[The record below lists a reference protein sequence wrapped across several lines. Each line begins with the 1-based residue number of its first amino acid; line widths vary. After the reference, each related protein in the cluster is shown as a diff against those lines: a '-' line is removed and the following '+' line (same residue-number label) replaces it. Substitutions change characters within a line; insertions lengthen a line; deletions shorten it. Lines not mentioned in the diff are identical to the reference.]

1 MEHLSVK
8 TPESQTAFLSDPI
21 LDQSDGLWLE
31 LQTLFVVEMGGAPGG
46 ARLRAATGRAGSLPL
61 RWALAGVHALCED
74 TAPGPQILLHRTLLL
89 HFLRMMEPFL
99 NLAKG
104 LLPNGICEYSI
115 RRHEYMRCGFSSAR
129 ASRMALSLKRYRMF
143 GDSRLNL
150 LPREISGSLRTCVD
164 AGAHAGNWTAALLDL
179 FFPERV
185 IALECEPRMV
195 DGLKSKFRSVSHVN
209 IVDAAL
215 AAGSGTTTLYQLQHP
230 ASSSLLRPRAEIGKE
245 YQLKSWDVINEVSVT
260 TVGYDELVAFEP
272 EISILKLDIQ
282 GSEMDVL
289 THSSEGLKKT
299 KSVILEVLFTSHYH
313 RDSVFPDLHEVMV
326 RKGFGLYRLSEA
338 YHRGGRALF
347 ADAVYV
353 REDVLRELAIR

>member
-1 MEHLSVK
+1 MIE
-8 TPESQTAFLSDPI
+8 
-21 LDQSDGLWLE
+21 
-31 LQTLFVVEMGGAPGG
+31 
-46 ARLRAATGRAGSLPL
+46 PL
-61 RWALAGVHALCED
+61 
-74 TAPGPQILLHRTLLL
+74 
-89 HFLRMMEPFL
+89 L
-99 NLAKG
+99 NVAKQ

-115 RRHEYMRCGFSSAR
+115 RRHEYMRCGFAAGK
-129 ASRMALSLKRYRMF
+129 ASRLALSLKRYRML

-150 LPREISGSLRTCVD
+150 LPREISSSLRTCVD
-164 AGAHAGNWTAALLDL
+164 AGAHAGDWTAAVLDL
-179 FFPERV
+179 FSPERV

-195 DGLKSKFRSVSHVN
+195 DGLKSKFRNVSRVK

-215 AAGSGTTTLYQLQHP
+215 AAGSGTTTFHQLQHP

-245 YQLKSWDVINEVSVT
+245 YQLKSWDVINEVTVN
-260 TVGYDELVAFEP
+260 TVGYDELVVFEP

-289 THSSEGLKKT
+289 IHSSEGLKKT
-299 KSVILEVLFTSHYH
+299 KSVILEVLFTSHYD

-326 RKGFGLYRLSEA
+326 RQGFGLYRLSEA

-353 REDVLRELAIR
+353 REDILGKLVNQ

>member
-1 MEHLSVK
+1 
-8 TPESQTAFLSDPI
+8 
-21 LDQSDGLWLE
+21 
-31 LQTLFVVEMGGAPGG
+31 
-46 ARLRAATGRAGSLPL
+46 
-61 RWALAGVHALCED
+61 
-74 TAPGPQILLHRTLLL
+74 
-89 HFLRMMEPFL
+89 
-99 NLAKG
+99 
-104 LLPNGICEYSI
+104 
-115 RRHEYMRCGFSSAR
+115 
-129 ASRMALSLKRYRMF
+129 MALSLKRYRMF

-195 DGLKSKFRSVSHVN
+195 DGLKSKFRSVSRVN

-326 RKGFGLYRLSEA
+326 RKGFGLYRLSET

>member
-1 MEHLSVK
+1 MIE
-8 TPESQTAFLSDPI
+8 
-21 LDQSDGLWLE
+21 
-31 LQTLFVVEMGGAPGG
+31 
-46 ARLRAATGRAGSLPL
+46 PL
-61 RWALAGVHALCED
+61 
-74 TAPGPQILLHRTLLL
+74 
-89 HFLRMMEPFL
+89 L
-99 NLAKG
+99 NVAKR
-104 LLPNGICEYSI
+104 LLPNEICEYSI
-115 RRHEYMRCGFSSAR
+115 RRHEYMRCGFSSGK
-129 ASRMALSLKRYRMF
+129 ASRLALSLKRYRMF

-150 LPREISGSLRTCVD
+150 LPKEISGSLRTCVD

-179 FFPERV
+179 FSPKRV

-195 DGLKSKFRSVSHVN
+195 DGLKSKFQDVSRVS

-215 AAGSGTTTLYQLQHP
+215 AAGNGTTTLYQLQHP

-245 YQLKSWDVINEVSVT
+245 YQLKSWDVINEVSVN

-272 EISILKLDIQ
+272 EISVLKLDIQ

-289 THSSEGLKKT
+289 SHSSEGLKKT
-299 KSVILEVLFTSHYH
+299 KSVILEVLFTSHYD

-326 RKGFGLYRLSEA
+326 RQGFGLYRLSEA

-353 REDVLRELAIR
+353 REDILGKLVTQ